1 MLYTGIEPVI
11 TGLRIRRIASNAYRA
26 YGTGDWTRTST
37 SRTRE
42 ILSLLRL
49 PLRHART
56 LHFYL
61 TGGSGEIR
69 TLEYPFEAFPTFE
82 IGAFNLAL
90 PRFHK
95 LVPRKGLE
103 PSRTFVQRPLKTPW
117 LPLHHLGK
125 ISSTF
130 RSRDS
135 VLCLHSSLHL
145 PEHITQELSRSVWL
159 ASYITVGCYSLTRSW
174 RLS

>member
-1 MLYTGIEPVI
+1 MLYTGIEHVI
-11 TGLRIRRIASNAYRA
+11 SGLRIRRIASNAYRA
-26 YGTGDWTRTST
+26 NGTGDWTRTST
-37 SRTRE
+37 SQGRE
-42 ILSLLRL
+42 ILSLLRMTKF
-49 PLRHART
+49 RHART
-56 LHFYL
+56 LHYYL

-125 ISSTF
+125 YY
-130 RSRDS
+130 
-135 VLCLHSSLHL
+135 LNNSLNA
-145 PEHITQELSRSVWL
+145 L
-159 ASYITVGCYSLTRSW
+159 ASHHALCCTASSKVVGYAFTRTI
-174 RLS
+174 